1 MTFRHLTIF
10 LEVCREKNMT
20 RAAKN
25 LFMTQPS
32 VTQAIKE
39 LEEYYSVKLFDR
51 IGKKITMNKES
62 YKLLPIAENILRL
75 FKESK
80 NIINE
85 NENYQISIGTS
96 ITVGTYFITK
106 INDILKN
113 YENINAKYIVDNTNK
128 IEEQLLNF
136 KIDIGIVEG
145 AVHSSNLVSQFV
157 MKDELGLVCSNKN
170 NSFNEKVKLE
180 DLKDSKFIF
189 REEGSGTRELIEAV
203 FLQNNVKVQK
213 VANVNNIEAIKN
225 MIINDIG
232 ISILPKISIQKEL
245 GLGLLKFIP
254 INNKIFFREFS
265 LVYHKDKIFNGK
277 LEDLIKDLSE
287 II

>member
-1 MTFRHLTIF
+1 
-10 LEVCREKNMT
+10 
-20 RAAKN
+20 
-25 LFMTQPS
+25 
-32 VTQAIKE
+32 
-39 LEEYYSVKLFDR
+39 
-51 IGKKITMNKES
+51 
-62 YKLLPIAENILRL
+62 
-75 FKESK
+75 
-80 NIINE
+80 
-85 NENYQISIGTS
+85 
-96 ITVGTYFITK
+96 
-106 INDILKN
+106 
-113 YENINAKYIVDNTNK
+113 
-128 IEEQLLNF
+128 
-136 KIDIGIVEG
+136 
-145 AVHSSNLVSQFV
+145 

-203 FLQNNVKVQK
+203 FLQNNIKVQK

-265 LVYHKDKIFNGK
+265 LVYHKDKIFQ
-277 LEDLIKDLSE
+277 DQDWI
-287 II
+287 